1 MPLDIPCRRGLA
13 IGWRLDR
20 VMIIVFLGGY
30 NMETSIQNGC
40 YYQGKLYADGSKVRG
55 YMRSWRCRNRE
66 WIDLD
71 EGASDSK
78 PSLAYIY
85 H

>member
-1 MPLDIPCRRGLA
+1 
-13 IGWRLDR
+13 
-20 VMIIVFLGGY
+20 
-30 NMETSIQNGC
+30 METSIQNGC
-40 YYQGKLYADGSKVRG
+40 YYQGRLYADGSKVRG
-55 YMRSWRCRNRE
+55 YMRSWRCMNRE
-66 WIDLD
+66 WHDLD